1 MLPRAGSVRFLLK
14 AKPSHSRTPPPLCSE
29 ALNFCSSSG
38 TLTQLFKNLRCVHR
52 RPLHSHPCVHV
63 RLSEIQKG
71 TLSTRSRCREP
82 RSVFHAAGGSRACVS
97 VPGTPRAWK
106 RGGGRHRQVHSVEG
120 AKRESVLHRRVQR
133 RRRPTC
139 SGPKKKRLFCFV
151 FIAPSPFLQM

>member
-38 TLTQLFKNLRCVHR
+38 TLTQLFKNPRCVHR

-63 RLSEIQKG
+63 RISEIQKG

-106 RGGGRHRQVHSVEG
+106 RGGGGRHRQVHSVEG

-151 FIAPSPFLQM
+151 LFL